1 MGRTRKGEIVNE
13 EYRNK
18 KKIEL
23 IDLMLNY
30 LKEITDTDK
39 IISGEAIESV
49 PEVARVITILLN

>member
-1 MGRTRKGEIVNE
+1 MNE

-23 IDLMLNY
+23 INLMLNY

-49 PEVARVITILLN
+49 PEVARIITILLNW